1 MCAFHTSAAG
11 EQMKNAIARQCLP
24 APYFTGYCCMT
35 FHRLL
40 LEKTRQEGVK
50 AGKLIRFIFTSS
62 LAVYGGPLV
71 CLSQKR

>member
-1 MCAFHTSAAG
+1 M
-11 EQMKNAIARQCLP
+11 
-24 APYFTGYCCMT
+24 
-35 FHRLL
+35 RLL
-40 LEKTRQEGVK
+40 LEKTRQEGTK